1 MTAVRL
7 PAVLDIRAAGPLR
20 DDLLA
25 LRGSDIT
32 LDGGEVERIGGL
44 CLQVLI
50 SAKKTWAMDDKALT
64 LAPVSEALTEQ
75 LAAYGCA
82 DLNIDLVGATG

>member
-7 PAVLDIRAAGPLR
+7 PAVLDIGAAATLR

-25 LRGSDIT
+25 ARGSDII

-50 SAKKTWAMDDKALT
+50 SAKKTWALDGKALT
-64 LAPVSEALTEQ
+64 LAPASDALNEQ

-82 DLNIDLVGATG
+82 DLNVELTGAIG

>member
-1 MTAVRL
+1 MNALRL
-7 PAVLDIRAAGPLR
+7 PAVLDIRAAAPLR

-25 LRGSDIT
+25 LRGTDVA
-32 LDGGEVERIGGL
+32 LDGAEVERIGGL

-50 SAKKTWAMDDKALT
+50 SAKKTWAMDGKAFDLT
-64 LAPVSEALTEQ
+64 PASEALNEQ

-82 DLNIDLVGATG
+82 DLNTDPVGATG

>member
-1 MTAVRL
+1 MTALAL
-7 PAVLDIRAAGPLR
+7 PAVLDIRAAAPLR

-25 LRGSDIT
+25 RRGSDIV
-32 LDGGEVERIGGL
+32 LDGGEVERVGGL

-50 SAKKTWAMDDKALT
+50 SAKKTWDADGKGFALNPAST
-64 LAPVSEALTEQ
+64 ALNEQ

-82 DLNIDLVGATG
+82 DLNIDPVGATR

>member
-7 PAVLDIRAAGPLR
+7 PAVLDIRAAGTLR
-20 DDLLA
+20 NDLLA
-25 LRGSDIT
+25 LRGSDIIV
-32 LDGGEVERIGGL
+32 DGGEVERIGGL

-50 SAKKTWAMDDKALT
+50 SARKTWAADGKGFALNPAS
-64 LAPVSEALTEQ
+64 APLNEQ

-82 DLNIDLVGATG
+82 DLNTDPVGATR

>member
-1 MTAVRL
+1 MTALAL
-7 PAVLDIRAAGPLR
+7 PAVLDIRAAGALR

-25 LRGSDIT
+25 RRGSDIV
-32 LDGGEVERIGGL
+32 LDGGEVQRLGGL

-50 SAKKTWAMDDKALT
+50 SAKKTWAADGKGFALNP
-64 LAPVSEALTEQ
+64 ASAALSEQ

-82 DLNIDLVGATG
+82 DLNTDPVGARG

>member
-7 PAVLDIRAAGPLR
+7 PAARISSTAGTLR

-25 LRGSDIT
+25 LRGSDIV

-50 SAKKTWAMDDKALT
+50 SARKTWALDGKALT

-82 DLNIDLVGATG
+82 DLNTDLVGATG

>member
-7 PAVLDIRAAGPLR
+7 PAALDIRAAAPLR

-50 SAKKTWAMDDKALT
+50 SAKKTWALDRKALT
-64 LAPVSEALTEQ
+64 LAPVSDALTEQ
-75 LAAYGCA
+75 LAAYGCP
-82 DLNIDLVGATG
+82 DLNTDLVGATE

>member
-1 MTAVRL
+1 MTAMRL
-7 PAVLDIRAAGPLR
+7 PAVLDIGAAATLR

-25 LRGSDIT
+25 VRGSDVT

-50 SAKKTWAMDDKALT
+50 SARKTWALDGKALT
-64 LAPVSEALTEQ
+64 LAPASAALTEQ

-82 DLNIDLVGATG
+82 DLNIDLTGATG